1 MQEMYD
7 DDDDDDEEEEE
18 EKSKE
23 SKVCKPHSNC
33 VLGFSPFPGEG

>member
-18 EKSKE
+18 EKIE
-23 SKVCKPHSNC
+23 GAKVDLN
-33 VLGFSPFPGEG
+33 LMNNMEI

>member
-18 EKSKE
+18 EKIE
-23 SKVCKPHSNC
+23 GAKVDLN
-33 VLGFSPFPGEG
+33 LMNNI